1 MGKNYF
7 QKLLEPIAI
16 GQMTVRNRVMMPAMG
31 TRFPAAGHWVTDQS
45 VGYYARRAEG
55 GVGLIVTEG
64 TCVDEPL
71 GLSGGP
77 HQLCIDGDQFIP
89 GLRRVAEA
97 VHSHGGKI
105 AVQLHHAGPN
115 AHFEGASPV
124 APSPIPML
132 NRPQEI
138 PRELSKEEIKGIVK
152 KFALGAKRAKQA
164 GFDAVEL
171 LCAHG
176 YLLNRFLSPHAN
188 KRKDEYGGSS
198 ANRVRII
205 QEIVQSIGVEAGK
218 DFPVL
223 CKVPGNDYV
232 EGGIDPE
239 ESVVICKILEE
250 SGVSAL
256 IVSGGSSEA
265 KFAHNAPMGF
275 PQAWQVHLAEKI
287 KKNVKIPV
295 VAMGKIKHPE
305 VAEKILGEGKA
316 DMVAMAR
323 TLLADPDFVVKAQR
337 NEVDSIIP
345 CISCNYC
352 FERIVDGGKP
362 LGCAVNPHA
371 GREYDTRIIPA
382 FRFKKVLVV
391 GGGPAG
397 MEAAA
402 VASARGHDVTLMEK
416 DENLGGQLLL
426 AAKPAHKE
434 EMAAFTNYLIG
445 QLAKNKV
452 KVKRGEKATRQVVES
467 LNPDVVVVATGAL
480 PLIPPM
486 PGTGS
491 DKVVSSW
498 SALVNPDQ
506 LGNQVVVVGGGLV
519 GCDVACFIAGQG
531 KNVTLVEQLDNV
543 ALDTGSAS
551 RKFLIQKLKEKNIT
565 VILKAVAKEINKDGV
580 GFVENG
586 QSRVLSAD
594 TVVLAVGARSNRELM
609 DALGNARVEVYAIGD
624 CVTPRK
630 IAQAN
635 AQGFDVGIRL

>member
-1 MGKNYF
+1 MGKGYF

-16 GQMTVRNRVMMPAMG
+16 GPMTVRNRVMMPAMG

-45 VGYYARRAEG
+45 VRYYARRAEG

-89 GLRRVAEA
+89 GLSRVAEA
-97 VHSHGGKI
+97 VHFHGAKI

-138 PRELSKEEIKGIVK
+138 PRELSREEIKGIVK

-188 KRKDEYGGSS
+188 KRKDEYGGSCE
-198 ANRVRII
+198 NRVRIL
-205 QEIVQSIGVEAGK
+205 QEIVESIGAEAGRN
-218 DFPVL
+218 FPVL
-223 CKVPGNDYV
+223 CKVPGHDYV
-232 EGGIDPE
+232 DGGILPE
-239 ESVVICKILEE
+239 ESVAICKILEE

-256 IVSGGSSEA
+256 IITGGSSEA

-305 VAEKILGEGKA
+305 VAEKILVEEKA

-323 TLLADPDFVVKAQR
+323 TLLADPDFVVKTQR

-362 LGCAVNPHA
+362 LGCAVNPLA
-371 GREYDTRIIPA
+371 GREYDTRMIPA
-382 FRFKKVLVV
+382 FRSRKVLVV

-397 MEAAA
+397 MQAAA
-402 VASARGHDVTLMEK
+402 VASSRGHDVTLMEK

-426 AAKPAHKE
+426 AAKPPDKE
-434 EMAAFTNYLIG
+434 EMATFTNYLVG
-445 QLAKNKV
+445 QLAEKKV
-452 KVKRGEKATRQVVES
+452 KVRRGEKATRETVER
-467 LNPDVVVVATGAL
+467 LHPDVVVVATGAL
-480 PLIPPM
+480 PLIPPIS
-486 PGTGS
+486 GVDS
-491 DKVVSSW
+491 DKAVSSW
-498 SALVNPDQ
+498 SAFVNPDQ
-506 LGNQVVVVGGGLV
+506 LGNKVVVIGGGLV

-531 KNVTLVEQLDNV
+531 RSVTIVEQLDNV
-543 ALDTGSAS
+543 ALGTGSAT
-551 RKFLIQKLKEKNIT
+551 RKFLTQKLKEKNIT
-565 VILKAVAKEINKDGV
+565 VILKAVAQEINKDGV
-580 GFVENG
+580 AFVENG
-586 QSRVLSAD
+586 QAKVLSAD
-594 TVVLAVGARSNRELM
+594 TVVLAVGARSNREFM
-609 DALGNARVEVYAIGD
+609 DALGNAKVEVYAVGD
-624 CVTPRK
+624 CVAPRR

-635 AQGFDVGIRL
+635 AQGFEVGMRL

>member
-1 MGKNYF
+1 MGIQSF

-31 TRFPAAGHWVTDQS
+31 TRFAASGHWITDQS
-45 VGYYARRAEG
+45 VDYYAKRAEG
-55 GVGLIVTEG
+55 GVGLIITEG
-64 TCVDEPL
+64 TGVDASL
-71 GLSGGP
+71 GLSPP

-89 GLRRVAEA
+89 GLSRVANA

-105 AVQLHHAGPN
+105 AVQLHHVGPN
-115 AHFEGASPV
+115 THFEGARPV

-132 NRPQEI
+132 HRPQEI
-138 PRELSKEEIKGIVK
+138 PRELTKEEIKGIVK

-188 KRKDEYGGSS
+188 QRKDEYGGSCG
-198 ANRVRII
+198 NRVRII
-205 QEIVQSIGVEAGK
+205 QEIVQSIRAEAGQ
-218 DFPVL
+218 DFPII

-232 EGGIDPE
+232 EGGIVPE
-239 ESVVICKILEE
+239 ESVAICKILEE

-256 IVSGGSSEA
+256 VVSGGSLEA

-275 PQAWQVHLAEKI
+275 PEAWHVHLAEKI

-295 VAMGKIKHPE
+295 VANGKIKTPE
-305 VAEKILGEGKA
+305 VAEKILREGKA

-323 TLLADPDFVVKAQR
+323 ALLADPDFVVKVQR

-352 FERIVDGGKP
+352 FERIVDGGNP
-362 LGCAVNPHA
+362 LRCAVNPLA

-382 FRFKKVLVV
+382 FRSRKVLVV

-397 MEAAA
+397 MQAAA
-402 VASARGHDVTLMEK
+402 VASSRGHDVTLMEQ

-426 AAKPAHKE
+426 AAKPPHKE
-434 EMAAFTNYLIG
+434 EMGAFITYLIG
-445 QLAKNKV
+445 QLAKKKV

-486 PGTGS
+486 AGTDS

-531 KNVTLVEQLDNV
+531 KNVTIVEQLDNV
-543 ALDTGSAS
+543 ALDTGSAT
-551 RKFLIQKLKEKNIT
+551 RKFLLQKLMEKKIT

-580 GFVENG
+580 AFLEKG
-586 QSRVLSAD
+586 QSKVLSAD
-594 TVVLAVGARSNRELM
+594 TVVLAVGARSNRELL